1 MACTGTLPLPLL
13 AEGITHTP
21 SESGDR
27 SCQSRMLGWTSQ
39 AWEDPG
45 VLDSAVSPIQ
55 NASAKSL
62 TPFKGGPYGL
72 PRGLSGKEL
81 TCSAGATGDAGS
93 IPGSGRSPGGGHG
106 NPLQYSRLGN
116 PMDRGAWQATTH
128 RVEKNQIRLKQLGTQ
143 VHYAFGSHFTERWMN
158 MMEGV
163 PRCALH
169 PRRHSHL
176 NPHLSPQEP
185 EPRPHP
191 TPAPP
196 PTHSI

>member
-62 TPFKGGPYGL
+62 TPFKGGRYGL

-93 IPGSGRSPGGGHG
+93 IPGSGRCPGGTIGLVFSSG
-106 NPLQYSRLGN
+106 E
-116 PMDRGAWQATTH
+116 M
-128 RVEKNQIRLKQLGTQ
+128 
-143 VHYAFGSHFTERWMN
+143 
-158 MMEGV
+158 
-163 PRCALH
+163 
-169 PRRHSHL
+169 PRREAGYCPEIVGKWSSEL
-176 NPHLSPQEP
+176 QFDGEP
-185 EPRPHP
+185 PRM
-191 TPAPP
+191 
-196 PTHSI
+196 